1 MALWQGRKGRKPS
14 GGRLRLSRKKRR
26 FEVGTEAQPT
36 YLGEERMVNVR
47 TLGGGEKTK
56 MFATNV
62 ANVID
67 PATNKGQKAKIITV
81 KENPA
86 NPHYVQRNI
95 INKGATIQTEIGL
108 AKVTSRPGKD
118 GCVNAVLIK

>member
-1 MALWQGRKGRKPS
+1 M
-14 GGRLRLSRKKRR
+14 SRKKRR

-36 YLGEERMVNVR
+36 YLGEVRMVNVR

-56 MFATNV
+56 MFATNI